1 MKPLDGKVAF
11 LTGAGRGLGVGI
23 AVALAKAGAS
33 VGLFGRKREALEE
46 TAAQIAQIGGTSH
59 IAIGDVRVRD
69 DVNAAIATT
78 AEVLGPIWALVNNAY
93 AADDRKVEDIDDENL
108 DLAIRSCIHGSLY
121 PMQACFPTMKEHGG
135 RIINFGSGASTMGLP
150 NLGSYNI
157 AKEGVRGLTKSAA
170 AGWGQYGITVNA
182 ICPLATSP
190 AYEKWFA
197 GISEEDQQAHLE
209 SILLRRMGDP
219 EQDIGSLVVFL
230 AGPGGGYITGRT
242 IHVDGGRCYYD
253 R

>member
-1 MKPLDGKVAF
+1 MKPLEGKVAF

-46 TAAQIAQIGGTSH
+46 TAAKMAEVGGKAH
-59 IAIGDVRVRD
+59 IAIGDVRERD
-69 DVNAAIATT
+69 QVNAGVASTT
-78 AEVLGPIWALVNNAY
+78 EALGPIWALVNNAY

-108 DLAIRSCIHGSLY
+108 DYAIRSCIHGSLY
-121 PMQACFPTMKEHGG
+121 PMQACFPTMREHGG
-135 RIINFGSGASTMGLP
+135 RIINFGSGSATMGLP

-170 AGWGQYGITVNA
+170 AGWGQYGITVNNV
-182 ICPLATSP
+182 CPLATSP

-197 GISEEDQQAHLE
+197 SISEEDQQAHLE

-219 EQDIGSLVVFL
+219 EQDIGALVVFL

>member
-1 MKPLDGKVAF
+1 MSSLEGKVAF

-33 VGLFGRKREALEE
+33 VALFGRKREALEE
-46 TAAQIAQIGGTSH
+46 TAAKMAEVGGRSL
-59 IAIGDVRVRD
+59 ICLGDVRNRAD
-69 DVNAAIATT
+69 IDAAVAATI
-78 AEVLGPIWALVNNAY
+78 EGLGPIWALVTNAY
-93 AADDRKVEDIDDENL
+93 AADDRKVEDIDDDNL
-108 DLAIRSCIHGSLY
+108 DLAIKSCIHGTLY
-121 PMQACFPTMKEHGG
+121 PMQACFPTMKERGG
-135 RIINFGSGASTMGLP
+135 RIINFGSGSATMGLP

-170 AGWGQYGITVNA
+170 AGWGQYGITVNT

-190 AYEKWFA
+190 AYENWF
-197 GISEEDQQAHLE
+197 GGLSEAEQQGHLE

-230 AGPGGGYITGRT
+230 AGPGGGYITSRT
-242 IHVDGGRCYYD
+242 IHVDGGRCFYD